1 MNEQLSELRRKALS
15 TEYSQWRRVLSS
27 IFFGIIAVLPVMVV
41 WYLYYMD
48 DNVSCL
54 KMPFYLSF
62 PWLISQL
69 VVITYLYFSK
79 EIPAIVRNAIKMMIG
94 FGNMWFIF
102 YLFSIDVCS

>member
-1 MNEQLSELRRKALS
+1 MNEQLLELKRKALC
-15 TEYSQWRRVLSS
+15 TEYAQWRRVLSS
-27 IFFGIIAVLPVMVV
+27 VFIGIIAVLPVMVL
-41 WYLYYMD
+41 WHLYYTG

-69 VVITYLYFSK
+69 IVIAYLYFYK
-79 EIPAIVRNAIKMMIG
+79 EMPAIVRNAIKMMIG

-102 YLFSIDVCS
+102 YLLSINVCS